1 MERVLMA
8 DPDVSR
14 RGMDAVVI
22 GESYEFHKTVTDADI
37 TLYAGLVGDFHRLH
51 LDDEYAKRTT
61 YGRRIAHGAML
72 LGFMSTASTI
82 LSDRLEERVPQP
94 NVSLGYNKVR
104 FTGPVFVGDTITTT
118 ITVTEKLDEQDRV
131 LCDERCVNQRG
142 ELVAVAEHV
151 MKFV

>member
-1 MERVLMA
+1 MDSSKR
-8 DPDVSR
+8 PH
-14 RGMDAVVI
+14 RGMDAVRI
-22 GESYEFHKTVTDADI
+22 GESYEFHKTVTDADVS
-37 TLYAGLVGDFHRLH
+37 LFAGLSGDFHRLH
-51 LDDEYAKRTT
+51 LDDEYAKQTP

-104 FTGPVFVGDTITTT
+104 FTAPVFIGDTITTT
-118 ITVTEKLDEQDRV
+118 ITVTEKLEEQDRV
-131 LCDERCVNQRG
+131 LCEERCVNQRG
-142 ELVAVAEHV
+142 QLVAIAEHV

>member
-1 MERVLMA
+1 MNDPEVQER
-8 DPDVSR
+8 
-14 RGMDAVVI
+14 GIDAVVI
-22 GESYEFHKTVTDADI
+22 GESYEFHKTITDADI
-37 TLYAGLVGDFHRLH
+37 TLYAGIVGDFHRLH
-51 LDDEYAKRTT
+51 LDDEYAKRTP

-82 LSDRLEERVPQP
+82 LSDRLEERIAQP

-104 FTGPVFVGDTITTT
+104 FTSPVFVGDTITTT
-118 ITVTEKLDEQDRV
+118 ITVTEKLEDQDRV